1 MLAPCRSVREEP
13 GTTGVA
19 LKSNFIEYLILFDL
33 KSHAE
38 QVFCFCCLRNLIAL
52 CEPAEDIVKF
62 FGDTDVYAFL
72 GSGHMNGVY
81 QKCIYF
87 VKQR

>member
-1 MLAPCRSVREEP
+1 MLAPCRSVGEEP
-13 GTTGVA
+13 SITRVA

-33 KSHAE
+33 ESHAE
-38 QVFCFCCLRNLIAL
+38 QMFCFCCLGNLIAL
-52 CEPAEDIVKF
+52 REPAENIIKF
-62 FGDTDVYAFL
+62 FGDTDVYAFF
-72 GSGHMNGVY
+72 GSSHMNGVY